1 MRAAL
6 AKAFT
11 GLLLESGKDDG
22 RGFAL
27 VTTGHKC
34 GFETACHYHL
44 LERRRIR
51 TMCYESDKCQ
61 SREFT

>member
-44 LERRRIR
+44 LE
-51 TMCYESDKCQ
+51 
-61 SREFT
+61 